1 MYHKIPML
9 LTLNLFIK
17 LKTLINHAHKWFLKV
32 CNGFEINIHIKM
44 YFNGLNCSRVLSTSL
59 RLRTSSITLYVP
71 HILCTHN
78 SGSTVY
84 MLEMKHLPSCL
95 LVVVSRVIQI
105 ASILS
110 PKTEVPPCVH
120 RSLCWYRVKAT
131 TTKNYTLRKSGF

>member
-1 MYHKIPML
+1 MYDWQNKYMYNKIPML

-71 HILCTHN
+71 HILCTYSVHVGDETYLPACWLL
-78 SGSTVY
+78 SLGWY
-84 MLEMKHLPSCL
+84 KLLPSCP
-95 LVVVSRVIQI
+95 
-105 ASILS
+105 
-110 PKTEVPPCVH
+110 PK
-120 RSLCWYRVKAT
+120 
-131 TTKNYTLRKSGF
+131 RKSRPVFIGLSADTGWRLL

>member
-1 MYHKIPML
+1 MYHKIPIL

-71 HILCTHN
+71 HILCTVDLQCTCWRWN
-78 SGSTVY
+78 
-84 MLEMKHLPSCL
+84 LPSCL

>member
-84 MLEMKHLPSCL
+84 MLEINLPSCL

-120 RSLCWYRVKAT
+120 RSLGWYRVKAT
-131 TTKNYTLRKSGF
+131 TTKNYTLRESGF